1 MYNEHSFITFTI
13 VQALNIEYY
22 EIYIT
27 NFYMY
32 VYTTTCLK
40 IVNQSET
47 CPALIRLCCY
57 SLFEKHSRNQDD
69 D

>member
-32 VYTTTCLK
+32 VHIY
-40 IVNQSET
+40 NN
-47 CPALIRLCCY
+47 
-57 SLFEKHSRNQDD
+57 LFENCQSKRDLSSFDQVLLLIIV
-69 D
+69 